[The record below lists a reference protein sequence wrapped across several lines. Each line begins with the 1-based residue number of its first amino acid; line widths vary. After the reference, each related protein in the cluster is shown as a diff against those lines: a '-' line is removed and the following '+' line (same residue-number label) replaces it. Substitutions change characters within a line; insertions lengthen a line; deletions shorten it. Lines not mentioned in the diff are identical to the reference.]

1 MNNIHVPTM
10 LVRGLLSDVVT
21 EEGVEHFKAA
31 MPDAT
36 VVDVA
41 GASHMIAGDRNDA
54 FSDAV
59 VTFLRDR
66 ILPTLG

>member
-1 MNNIHVPTM
+1 
-10 LVRGLLSDVVT
+10 
-21 EEGVEHFKAA
+21 
-31 MPDAT
+31 MPEAT

-59 VTFLRDR
+59 VTFLRDEV
-66 ILPTLG
+66 LPTVDHQDGLGHVVAPPSIPGGTS